1 MDGLRNDTLA
11 VLLPKLDVYSESFIQ
26 VQIDALKPAYILHG
40 GVFPTIVTDTN
51 TRNSDLLH
59 LPVPTSAEE
68 GVLPVRESQAALAGW
83 LSAHGVRVL
92 LAQYGIC
99 GAAVAPA
106 CRLAG
111 VRLVVHFHGFDA
123 SRRSTLAKY
132 ASAYAVMFDNAAA
145 VLAVSKPMCAQLLA
159 VGCPAEKIV
168 YNPYGV
174 QEQFF
179 SIGPSFRDPVLVSVG
194 RFVEKKGPL
203 MTLEAFRAAHAR
215 FPAAKLW
222 MAGEGPML
230 QECRDMVSRYG
241 MQAAVF
247 FPGIL
252 RHDMVPA
259 ILQRGRAFVQHS
271 VQASSGETEGTPV
284 AILEAAA
291 AGLPIIATRH
301 AGIPEAVLDGVSGL
315 LVDQGDVGGMADAMC
330 RLLESPSLAQQ
341 LGEAGR
347 QHMRAHYD
355 MKRYLGTLGSLLK
368 ADTQT

>member
-26 VQIDALKPAYILHG
+26 AQIDALKPAYVLHE
-40 GVFPTIVTDTN
+40 GVFPTMVTVMD
-51 TRNSDLLH
+51 TRNVVPLG
-59 LPVPTSAEE
+59 LPVPMVPEDGA
-68 GVLPVRESQAALAGW
+68 LPGRASQAALADW
-83 LSAHGVRVL
+83 LSTHGVRAV
-92 LAQYGIC
+92 LAQYGVC

-106 CRLAG
+106 CRMAG

-132 ASAYAVMFDNAAA
+132 ASAYAEMFEEAAA
-145 VLAVSKPMCAQLLA
+145 VLAVSKPMSAQLLA
-159 VGCPAEKIV
+159 LGCPGPKIV

-179 SIGPSFRDPVLVSVG
+179 SIAPSFQDPVLVSVG

-203 MTLEAFRAAHAR
+203 TTLEAFRSAHAR
-215 FPAAKLW
+215 FPAARLW
-222 MAGEGPML
+222 MAGEGPLL

-241 MQAAVF
+241 MQASVF
-247 FPGIL
+247 FPGVL
-252 RHDMVPA
+252 RHDMVSA

-315 LVDQGDVGGMADAMC
+315 LVDEGDVDAMADAMC
-330 RLLESPSLAQQ
+330 RMLESPSLARQ

-347 QHMRAHYD
+347 LHMRAHYD
-355 MKRYLGTLGSLLK
+355 MKRYLGTLVSLLGGN
-368 ADTQT
+368 AQT